1 MKKQLLLFV
10 MILLPL
16 VASADAVEIDG
27 IYYNLITK
35 AKGAEVTSNPDKY
48 SGDIVIPDKIT
59 YEGNEYSVMFIGERA
74 FAECEALTSVSRS
87 GAISA

>member
-48 SGDIVIPDKIT
+48 SGDIVLPQEVKA
-59 YEGNEYSVMFIGERA
+59 GQF
-74 FAECEALTSVSRS
+74 
-87 GAISA
+87 